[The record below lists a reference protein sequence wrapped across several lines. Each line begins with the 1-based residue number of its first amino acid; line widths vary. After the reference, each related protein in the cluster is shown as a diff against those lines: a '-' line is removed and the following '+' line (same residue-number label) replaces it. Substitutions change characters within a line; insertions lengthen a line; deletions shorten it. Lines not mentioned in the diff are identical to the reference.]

1 MLVINVPCI
10 RFNIHENNTNS
21 PLGIDGVIHLTTHV
35 STQRFALGSP
45 FEDTMHYNDVIMGTM
60 ASQIASL
67 TIVYST
73 VYLGAD
79 QRKHQSYASLAFVRG
94 MHQWPVN
101 SSHKWP
107 VTWKMFPFDDVIM
120 VLINIASLIINQRQT
135 IAGLFWIG
143 D

>member
-1 MLVINVPCI
+1 
-10 RFNIHENNTNS
+10 
-21 PLGIDGVIHLTTHV
+21 
-35 STQRFALGSP
+35 
-45 FEDTMHYNDVIMGTM
+45 MGTM

-101 SSHKWP
+101 SSHKCP
-107 VTWKMFPFDDVIM
+107 VTWKMFPFDDAIM
-120 VLINIASLIINQRQT
+120 VLINIASLIINQRQA
-135 IAGLFWIG
+135 IAGLSWIG